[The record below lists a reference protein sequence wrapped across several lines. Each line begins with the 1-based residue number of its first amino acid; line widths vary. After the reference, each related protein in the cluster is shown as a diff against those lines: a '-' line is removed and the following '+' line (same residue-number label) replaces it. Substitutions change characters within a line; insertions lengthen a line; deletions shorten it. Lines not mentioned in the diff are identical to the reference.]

1 MFTVQVSSDNW
12 WSPQD
17 GCYIYTARPGPGGHV
32 GDRVTGA
39 TGGDGDRCRCWA
51 NPLCIRTIHY
61 GSNRCKINTDWAPTV
76 FSDLCR
82 WLIILVMIWYCVTMS
97 QWSFLH
103 PWPGGWQRTRPRT
116 LPGDGVG
123 GGQTTYQNRNN
134 KLCFL
139 YINLHQNHRPMLTEP
154 QIE

>member
-17 GCYIYTARPGPGGHV
+17 GCYIYTAWPGPGGHV

-51 NPLCIRTIHY
+51 NPLCIRTSHY

-76 FSDLCR
+76 SADGWSDHGNDLILCHH
-82 WLIILVMIWYCVTMS
+82 VTME
-97 QWSFLH
+97 
-103 PWPGGWQRTRPRT
+103 
-116 LPGDGVG
+116 LPPSLTWRMAKNPTKNTSWRWCLKVDKQLIKTEITNCVFFTSIYI
-123 GGQTTYQNRNN
+123 TTTVVR
-134 KLCFL
+134 K
-139 YINLHQNHRPMLTEP
+139 LTEP